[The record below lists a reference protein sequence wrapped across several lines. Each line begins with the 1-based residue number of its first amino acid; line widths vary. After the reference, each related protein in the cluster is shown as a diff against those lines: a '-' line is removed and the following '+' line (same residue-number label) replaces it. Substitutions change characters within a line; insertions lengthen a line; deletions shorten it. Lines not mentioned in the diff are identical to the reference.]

1 MTEPIDPRPR
11 MTDIAR
17 LIYARYLSNAA
28 GGNMSVR
35 VGERVYITPRFMG
48 SKHQWNIAPEQI
60 NVVGLDGS
68 PIEGVGDL
76 SRESKAHLAVYRA
89 FSYAGSVIHA
99 HPRYGSVFAMAGRP
113 IPPTLEYTEKFGTI
127 QVVPPYPSH
136 SAELAEAVVAA
147 LQPQAYRLEKHGL
160 ALVLA
165 WHGVLAV
172 GRDLDDAYD
181 VLERME
187 WSAHNLLMG
196 ALLERIP
203 QDPSAWHTR
212 QGESLSR

>member
-1 MTEPIDPRPR
+1 MTQQNDPRPE
-11 MTDIAR
+11 MVAIAR

-35 VGERVYITPRFMG
+35 LGDRVFITPRYMG
-48 SKHQWNIAPEQI
+48 SRHRWNIQPEQI
-60 NVVGLDGS
+60 NVVELDGTV
-68 PIEGVGDL
+68 IEGAGDL

-89 FSYAGSVIHA
+89 FPLVGAVIHS
-99 HPRYGSVFAMAGRP
+99 HPRYGSVFAMAGKP
-113 IPPTLEYTEKFGTI
+113 IPPAIEYTEKFGTI
-127 QVVPPYPSH
+127 QVVPYFPSH
-136 SAELAEAVVAA
+136 SAELAEVVVETLA
-147 LQPQAYRLEKHGL
+147 PQAEKLEKHGL

-165 WHGVLAV
+165 WHGVLTV

-196 ALLERIP
+196 ALLDQIP
-203 QDPSAWHTR
+203 DPSAWHHD
-212 QGESLSR
+212 